1 MTASDQEPLSFQ
13 TSRSFQFLYLLPILL
28 AAALAVDLLLNARTS
43 DWPPVILALL
53 LAVYTVPRALARVD
67 LDDQAFSLHM
77 PLKKPRQVALR
88 QLISFERSGRMGRAL
103 ILRYH
108 PMHDDGRIDIEEEL
122 FLGLPPLEQQY
133 DLEERLQAAMSS

>member
-28 AAALAVDLLLNARTS
+28 SAALAVDLVLNARTS
-43 DWPPVILALL
+43 DWPPVALTLL

-67 LDDQAFSLHM
+67 LDDKALSLHM
-77 PLKKPRQVALR
+77 PLKKPQQIALR
-88 QLISFERSGRMGRAL
+88 QLVSFERSSRMGRAL

-108 PMHDDGRIDIEEEL
+108 PMDDGLIDSANEL

-133 DLEERLQAAMSS
+133 ELEERLQAAIGL